1 MARHTA
7 YGETGRP
14 SVVDRFGFW
23 LSERRIRAL
32 IGDAAGKRIA
42 DVGCGHHARMARP
55 FLEAC
60 GRMVLVDLTLSP
72 EVKNHPKVTAIEG
85 RLPDA
90 LAGLPDASLDVILCN
105 SVLEHLSVPQAAL
118 DAFHILLVPGGVLY
132 LNVPNWRGKW
142 FLEFSAYRLGL
153 SPADEIDDHK
163 AYYDPEDLWP
173 MLVAAGFRPGDI
185 RCYRHK
191 FGLNTFAQCRK
202 QGDAG
207 AAPRER

>member
-1 MARHTA
+1 MARDTA

-23 LSERRIRAL
+23 LSARRIRAL
-32 IGDAAGKRIA
+32 VGDAGGRRLA

-60 GRMVLVDLTLSP
+60 GHATLVDLTLA
-72 EVKNHPKVTAIEG
+72 EDLKDHPKVTAIEG

-90 LAGLPDASLDVILCN
+90 LNKLDLASLDVILCN
-105 SVLEHLSVPQAAL
+105 SVLEHLDEPQETLIAL
-118 DAFHILLVPGGVLY
+118 RRLLAPGGVLL

-153 SPADEIDDHK
+153 SPPEEIDDHK

-173 MLVAAGFRPGDI
+173 MLVAAGFRPRDI
-185 RCYRHK
+185 QCTRHK
-191 FGLNTFAQCRK
+191 FGLNTFARCCAEGR
-202 QGDAG
+202 AE
-207 AAPRER
+207 APETR